1 MAPADRRRS
10 EDPVTNRG
18 RGWERD
24 GFGVGQGIPVDILSV
39 EDAGGGK
46 TQGIGFLFITFP
58 APPVQSVNPWHNNR
72 HRTRDPDE
80 QRVPSC
86 AKTLVPCVI

>member
-1 MAPADRRRS
+1 
-10 EDPVTNRG
+10 
-18 RGWERD
+18 
-24 GFGVGQGIPVDILSV
+24 
-39 EDAGGGK
+39 
-46 TQGIGFLFITFP
+46 LFITFP